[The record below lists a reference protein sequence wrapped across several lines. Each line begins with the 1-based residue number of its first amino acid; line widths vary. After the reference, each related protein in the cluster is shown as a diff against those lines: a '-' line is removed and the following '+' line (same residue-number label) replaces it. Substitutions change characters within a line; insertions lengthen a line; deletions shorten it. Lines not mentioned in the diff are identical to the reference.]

1 MLSTSIKHVKTM
13 FSSSL
18 FCPIYS
24 IDVLI
29 IIFSAPDQAPD
40 GSMIGGG
47 RKLKPLQG
55 NAIGLNMT
63 RFVLLNFYKFVRISF
78 LNDRTLVRYRLML
91 ALM

>member
-1 MLSTSIKHVKTM
+1 MHNYYFISLLNILLLEMNWFVSIKHVETM
-13 FSSSL
+13 FFNSL

-29 IIFSAPDQAPD
+29 IIFSAPDQVPD

-47 RKLKPLQG
+47 RKLKPLKG

-63 RFVLLNFYKFVRISF
+63 RFVLLDFYKFV
-78 LNDRTLVRYRLML
+78 
-91 ALM
+91 